1 MEYIAM
7 ATNNK
12 TGESYNLGYFP
23 NEEEAWW
30 NVKNNLVWDDDDN
43 PDDYSFD
50 VIADCDDDWEFNEDC
65 GFDPY
70 EGCYTY
76 DC

>member
-1 MEYIAM
+1 M
-7 ATNNK
+7 
-12 TGESYNLGYFP
+12 SYQRLLEQVAREHNTTP
-23 NEEEAWW
+23 EEVE
-30 NVKNNLVWDDDDN
+30 DDDEPNDI
-43 PDDYSFD
+43 DD
-50 VIADCDDDWEFNEDC
+50 DC